1 MRAACLSSILLQH
14 IAARQR
20 SPPPSPA
27 NMLDWESLEKCWEIQ
42 QPFSCV
48 YPKPSPSDQ
57 LCKGRAVE
65 PAEPTPCRAAL
76 CCSKTGRC
84 SAFSAPQEGHSLT
97 PNPPHYVHLHLLP
110 ERCGVCVIGR
120 STFLKGHQAEV
131 TQSWSLSRVWE
142 EALTGAIRGRAA
154 HAHLWSLHPFPKYS
168 SSAWLFWRF

>member
-1 MRAACLSSILLQH
+1 MRAACLSSILLQR

-27 NMLDWESLEKCWEIQ
+27 DMLAWERLEKCWEIQ

-57 LCKGRAVE
+57 LCKHRAIQ
-65 PAEPTPCRAAL
+65 PAEPAPCRAAL

-84 SAFSAPQEGHSLT
+84 SAFRVIPWHQTH
-97 PNPPHYVHLHLLP
+97 PHYVHLHLLP

-131 TQSWSLSRVWE
+131 TQSWSLTRVWE

-154 HAHLWSLHPFPKYS
+154 HAHLWSLHPVPKYS